1 MVKLKTSSFKLVH
14 SRSDINIFVIFG
26 VRSHTMYTEHKLV
39 KKCLQEIEESL
50 GWGASDSWHND
61 MFVELSERI
70 QQQTKVLLSPVT
82 LKRVWGRID
91 YKSAPSITTLNT
103 LSQFAGYENWRDF
116 KAKSDIKRT
125 SRISNK
131 VSSNLGIIML
141 SASVMTVIFISFF
154 SLKGPGNIPLPIDSE
169 SLVFT
174 SRPIAKGLP
183 NSVVFDV
190 DLGEVQSDN
199 IRIQQYWDPTKTISL
214 KPGQKQATG
223 QYYYPGYFRAKLLVD
238 GKALKQHDLF
248 IKTEGWLGTLDY
260 RPIPKYIPSRRIEG
274 NKLDFP
280 NDILEEISNSSE
292 PLTSTFHLV
301 KDMEDISGDNF
312 ILRSK
317 VQNVYN
323 DKWAVCKKLVVVI
336 LGSKGAM
343 TIGFSVPGCT
353 SELGVMMNDVYVDG
367 KEHDLS
373 KMGIDLSQPQE
384 IEIKVKNKELQVFA
398 GGKKSFE
405 GSYNESVGRIA
416 GLRFRFLGAGEVLD
430 YELAKLSEEVVISSD
445 KANL

>member
-1 MVKLKTSSFKLVH
+1 MHIERKL
-14 SRSDINIFVIFG
+14 IQ
-26 VRSHTMYTEHKLV
+26 
-39 KKCLQEIEESL
+39 KCLLEIEESL
-50 GWGASDSWHND
+50 GWGDSHLWHND

-91 YKSAPSITTLNT
+91 YKSVPSITTLNT
-103 LSQFAGYENWRDF
+103 LAQFAGYDNWRDF
-116 KAKSDIKRT
+116 KGKSDVRRT
-125 SRISNK
+125 TRISHK

-154 SLKGPGNIPLPIDSE
+154 SLKGPGTIAQPIDPE

-174 SRPIAKGLP
+174 SRPIAQGLP

-190 DLGEVQSDN
+190 DLGEVQSDS
-199 IRIQQYWDPTKTISL
+199 IHIQQYWDPTKTISL

-260 RPIPKYIPSRRIEG
+260 RPIPKYVPSRRIEG
-274 NKLDFP
+274 NKLGFP
-280 NDILEEISNSSE
+280 KDILGEISNSGE

-301 KDMEDISGDNF
+301 KDMEYISGDNF

-317 VQNVYN
+317 VQNVYS

-343 TIGFSVPGCT
+343 TIGLSVPGCT
-353 SELGVMMNDVYVDG
+353 SELGIMMNDVYVDG
-367 KEHDLS
+367 KRHDLS
-373 KMGIDLSQPQE
+373 DMGIDLSEPQE
-384 IEIKVKNKELQVFA
+384 IEIRVENKQLQVFT
-398 GGKKSFE
+398 GGKRSFE

-416 GLRFRFLGAGEVLD
+416 GLRFRFLGAGEVLE
-430 YELAKLSEEVVISSD
+430 YELSQLSGDPVLSSD
-445 KANL
+445 KSSL